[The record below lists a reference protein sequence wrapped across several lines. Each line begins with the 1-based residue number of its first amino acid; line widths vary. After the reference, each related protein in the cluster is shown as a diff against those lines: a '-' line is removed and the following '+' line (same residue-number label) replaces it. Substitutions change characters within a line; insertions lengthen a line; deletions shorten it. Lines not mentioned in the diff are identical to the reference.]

1 MRSTIDCGGYY
12 VVDDS
17 VYASTLVADF
27 ELLCDQAYKVP
38 LVESIFFIGGLL
50 GAPAFG
56 YAADYFGRKKAL
68 LAGLICMGRD
78 SIGNW
83 SIHPLF
89 FYCYFFTTNRPFLCK
104 FLCTRISIDPL

>member
-1 MRSTIDCGGYY
+1 MKSTIDCGGYY

-38 LVESIFFIGGLL
+38 LVESIFFIGVLL

-68 LAGLICMGRD
+68 LAGLICMGGD
-78 SIGNW
+78 SIGNYRDRFL
-83 SIHPLF
+83 LF
-89 FYCYFFTTNRPFLCK
+89 PSQLQLIICHIFMHKN
-104 FLCTRISIDPL
+104 SH